1 MYELCKDRDL
11 RLRLVGIGLVVLL
24 ILVSRFG
31 LR

>member
-1 MYELCKDRDL
+1 MYELCKVFGIK
-11 RLRLVGIGLVVLL
+11 LVGIGLVVLL